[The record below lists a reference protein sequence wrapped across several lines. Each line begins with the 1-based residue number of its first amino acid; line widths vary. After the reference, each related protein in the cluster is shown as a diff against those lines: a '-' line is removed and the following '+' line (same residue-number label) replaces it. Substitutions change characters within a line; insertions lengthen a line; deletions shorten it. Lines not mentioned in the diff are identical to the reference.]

1 MKRSALTEH
10 YLSAI
15 SRPARPGKEL
25 EMKDV
30 QMNDVGIEVI
40 QAMPARPRRVLAGV
54 AIALL
59 VLACLGLVV
68 TNLA

>member
-1 MKRSALTEH
+1 
-10 YLSAI
+10 
-15 SRPARPGKEL
+15 
-25 EMKDV
+25 
-30 QMNDVGIEVI
+30 MNESETNNAGIEVI
-40 QAMPARPRRVLAGV
+40 QAMPARSRRVLAGV